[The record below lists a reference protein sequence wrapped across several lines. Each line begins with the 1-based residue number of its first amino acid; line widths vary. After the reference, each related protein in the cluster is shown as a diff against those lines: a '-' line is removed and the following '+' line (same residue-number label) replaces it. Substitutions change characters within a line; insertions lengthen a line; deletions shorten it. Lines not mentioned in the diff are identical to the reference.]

1 MATIPDIFTNQKAVL
16 FILSSAL
23 IAIIVFLIFIER
35 QIERRKTIQ
44 APPVAKE
51 PYLDDEIDQLIERK
65 IPDEKTFG
73 EIDRLARK
81 FFVKTY
87 GIQEDLS
94 YGEMLSHFKSISK
107 TKAAEFAQRML
118 EYTYAGEP
126 LNAYRLAILIS
137 LLKKIREKETQ
148 QLLQQVPEQTLWR
161 RLLKIIKP
169 SPQTSKEEAPEQ
181 KEDTATLVFENIR
194 NLKPITI
201 KPTILA
207 SKPVLASVNKPTHT
221 EIDNLEHLRTKIS
234 ERRKNLI

>member
-1 MATIPDIFTNQKAVL
+1 MAVIPDILTNQKAVL

-23 IAIIVFLIFIER
+23 ITIIVFLIFIEK
-35 QIERRKTIQ
+35 QIARRKTIQ
-44 APPVAKE
+44 TPPVAKE
-51 PYLDDEIDQLIERK
+51 IYLDNEIDQLIERK

-87 GIQEDLS
+87 GIPEDLS
-94 YGEMLSHFKSISK
+94 YGEMLSHFKSINK

-148 QLLQQVPEQTLWR
+148 QLQQQTKEQTLWQ
-161 RLLKIIKP
+161 RLFKIVGP
-169 SPQTSKEEAPEQ
+169 SPKIKEENPEQ
-181 KEDTATLVFENIR
+181 KEDPAPLILENIR

-201 KPTILA
+201 KPITLA
-207 SKPVLASVNKPTHT
+207 SKAVLTGVNKPTHT
-221 EIDNLEHLRTKIS
+221 EIDDLEHLRIKIS
-234 ERRKNLI
+234 EQRKNLI